1 MADSTRSNIRKLYFK
16 DTSFAS
22 LMKHRIYN
30 VLLVSSKYDAF
41 ILEEDGRID
50 EQIFNEYMALN
61 LRYAPRFT
69 LVETEAEAQ
78 VELENSKYELIITM
92 SDSEGSNIIDIA
104 KRIKAKHEDIPIIVL
119 TPFLREVSLRLHSGD
134 VSDIDY
140 VFSWLGN
147 SDLLLA
153 IIKLLEDRMNVKEDV
168 ESVGVQ
174 ILLFVED
181 SIRFASSVLP
191 YLYKFVFNQSRS
203 FMTEALNDHQQML
216 RMRGRPKILMART
229 YEEALSIFDQYSN
242 NILGVISD
250 VSFPRNGK
258 TDKTAGIDLYNYIKQ
273 HNPFVSYILESSEN
287 HNSVYAK
294 ELNVPYIDKN
304 NEKTLPNQL
313 KTYLLDNFGFGDFIF
328 RNLESNKEIARA
340 SDLKELQNLLPKLP
354 EETLAW
360 HFSRNDFSRWLYS
373 RAMFPLASFVEN
385 LTINDFENL
394 NEVRQ
399 ALFDAIVQYRKI
411 KNRGIVAV
419 FRRERFDQYSNLARI
434 GSGSMG
440 GKGRGLAFL
449 DTLIKNYPEL
459 GDFEEQNTQ
468 ISIPKTVI
476 LCTDIFVEFMET
488 NNLYPIA
495 LSDSPDEVI
504 FQHFQKAK
512 MPKSLLGDFV
522 TFFNAIST
530 PIAVRSSSLLED
542 SYYQP
547 FAGIYSTYMIPY
559 EKSSKT
565 HMLYMLDC
573 CIKAVYASVFYKGSK
588 LYMAS
593 TANVIDSEKMA
604 IVLQEV
610 VGSNHN
616 NKYYPSFSGVARSI
630 NFYPIEPECPE
641 DGICNVA
648 LGLGKYVVDGGVSLR
663 FSPAYPNNVLQTS
676 ELDIALRETQTKFFA
691 INLAD
696 EKRFK
701 ISPNDVENLMEL
713 NVKEAEADGALRLIA
728 STFDYND
735 RMLRD
740 GIFEGGRKV
749 ITFSNILKHDAFP
762 LAPILQKILKIGQN
776 DMGYPV
782 EIEFAVNLEE
792 KGFNSFN
799 LLQIRP
805 IVENKEVMHED
816 ISSVDKNDTIIFS
829 NHALG
834 NGIIDNVCDI
844 VYVKPENFDASKN
857 RDMAVEIEKINAQMS
872 ASGINYILIGPGRWG
887 SSDPW
892 LGIPVKWT
900 HISAA
905 RLIIE
910 AGLANYRIDPSQ
922 GTHFFHNLT
931 SLRVG
936 YFTINTYND
945 DGYCNLDYLS
955 SFPAIY
961 ESLYIRHVRLPSPA
975 VIKIDGKLGIG
986 IVCRLNR

>member
-1 MADSTRSNIRKLYFK
+1 MSDSTRSNIRKLYFK
-16 DTSFAS
+16 DTSFAD

-69 LVETEAEAQ
+69 LVETEAEARI
-78 VELENSKYELIITM
+78 ELEKAKYELIITM
-92 SDSEGSNIIDIA
+92 SDSEGSDIIDIA
-104 KRIKAKHEDIPIIVL
+104 KRIKANYGDIPIIVL
-119 TPFLREVSLRLHSGD
+119 TPFLREISLRLYTD
-134 VSDIDY
+134 DLSDIDY

-174 ILLFVED
+174 ILLFIED
-181 SIRFASSVLP
+181 STRFASSVLP

-229 YEEALSIFDQYSN
+229 YEEALAIFEQYSN

-250 VSFPRNGK
+250 VSFPRDGK
-258 TDKTAGIDLYNYIKQ
+258 ADKTAGIDLCKHIKQ
-273 HNPFVSYILESSEN
+273 KNPFISYILESSEN
-287 HNSVYAK
+287 QNRAYAE
-294 ELNVPYIDKN
+294 ELGVPYIDKN
-304 NEKTLPNQL
+304 NEKTLPSQL
-313 KTYLLDNFGFGDFIF
+313 KNNLLENFGFGNFIF
-328 RNLESNKEIARA
+328 RNPASRKEIAKA
-340 SDLKELQNLLPKLP
+340 SDLKELQKLVNELPD
-354 EETLAW
+354 ETLTW
-360 HFSRNDFSRWLYS
+360 HFSRNDVSKWLYS
-373 RAMFPLASFVEN
+373 RAMFPLASFVEG
-385 LTINDFENL
+385 LTISDFESL
-394 NEVRQ
+394 DDVRQ

-419 FRRERFDQYSNLARI
+419 FRRERFDRYSNFARI

-449 DTLIKNYPEL
+449 DSLMKNYPEL
-459 GDFEEQNTQ
+459 EDFEEQNVQ

-476 LCTDIFVEFMET
+476 LCTDIFDEFMES
-488 NNLYPIA
+488 NNLYPVA
-495 LSDSPDEVI
+495 LSDLPDEVI
-504 FQHFQKAK
+504 FEHFQKAK
-512 MPKSLLGDFV
+512 LPKSLLGDFV

-559 EKSSKT
+559 EKASKT

-573 CIKAVYASVFYKGSK
+573 CIKAVYASVFYKESK

-593 TANVIDSEKMA
+593 TSSVIDSEKMA

-616 NKYYPSFSGVARSI
+616 NRFYPSFSGVARSI
-630 NFYPIEPECPE
+630 NFYPVGPERPE

-663 FSPAYPNNVLQTS
+663 FSPFHPKNILQTS
-676 ELDIALRETQTKFFA
+676 ELDIALRETQTKFLA

-696 EKRFK
+696 EKKFK
-701 ISPNDVENLMEL
+701 ITPNDTENLMEL
-713 NVKEAEADGALRLIA
+713 NVKDAEADGALRLIA

-762 LAPILQKILKIGQN
+762 LAPILQKILRIGQN

-792 KGFNSFN
+792 KGINTFN

-805 IVENKEVMHED
+805 IVENKEVMQED
-816 ISSVDKNDTIIFS
+816 ISSVDRNDTLIFS

-834 NGIIDNVCDI
+834 NGIIDNVYDI
-844 VYVKPENFDASKN
+844 VYVKPENFDASKS
-857 RDMAVEIEKINAQMS
+857 REMAAEIEKINAQMS
-872 ASGINYILIGPGRWG
+872 ADGLNYILAGPGRWG

-931 SLRVG
+931 SFRVG
-936 YFTINTYND
+936 YFTVNAYNN
-945 DGYCNLDYLS
+945 DGYFDMDYLS
-955 SFPAIY
+955 TFPAAY
-961 ESLYIRHVRLPSPA
+961 ESKYIRHVRLPSPA
-975 VIKIDGKLGIG
+975 MIKIDGKLGVG
-986 IVCRLNR
+986 IVMKKS

>member
-1 MADSTRSNIRKLYFK
+1 MTDLIKSNIRKLYFK

-69 LVETEAEAQ
+69 LVETETDAWN
-78 VELENSKYELIITM
+78 ELENSKYELIIAM
-92 SDSEGSNIIDIA
+92 SDSEGNDIIDIA
-104 KRIKAKHEDIPIIVL
+104 KRIKARHEDIPIIVL
-119 TPFLREVSLRLHSGD
+119 TPFLREISLRLYTD
-134 VSDIDY
+134 DLSDIDY

-229 YEEALSIFDQYSN
+229 YEEAISIFDQYSN

-258 TDKTAGIDLYNYIKQ
+258 TDKTAGFDLCKYIKRQ
-273 HNPFVSYILESSEN
+273 NPFISYILESSEEQN
-287 HNSVYAK
+287 GACAEQLH
-294 ELNVPYIDKN
+294 VPYIDKN

-313 KTYLLDNFGFGDFIF
+313 KTILLENFGFGDFIF
-328 RNLESNKEIARA
+328 RDPVSRKEIARA
-340 SDLKELQNLLPKLP
+340 SDLKDLQNLLLKLP
-354 EETLAW
+354 DEVLTW
-360 HFSRNDFSRWLYS
+360 HFSRNDVSKWLYS
-373 RAMFPLASFVEN
+373 RAMFPLASFVED
-385 LTINDFENL
+385 LRPDDFDSL
-394 NEVRQ
+394 DGVRQ
-399 ALFDAIVQYRKI
+399 ALFDAIVQYRRI
-411 KNRGIVAV
+411 KNRGVVAV
-419 FRRERFDQYSNLARI
+419 FRRERFDRYSNIARI

-449 DTLIKNYPEL
+449 DVLIKNYPEL
-459 GDFEEQNTQ
+459 GDFEAQNTQ
-468 ISIPKTVI
+468 ITIPKTVI
-476 LCTDIFVEFMET
+476 LCTDIFDEFMET
-488 NNLYPIA
+488 NNLYPVA
-495 LSDSPDEVI
+495 LSDAPDEEI
-504 FQHFQKAK
+504 FQHFQNAK
-512 MPKSLLGDFV
+512 LPKSLLGDFV

-559 EKSSKT
+559 EGTSKT
-565 HMLYMLDC
+565 HMLYMLNC
-573 CIKAVYASVFYKGSK
+573 CIKAVYASVFYRESK
-588 LYMAS
+588 QYMKS
-593 TANVIDSEKMA
+593 TSNVIDSEKMA

-610 VGSNHN
+610 VGASHN
-616 NKYYPSFSGVARSI
+616 NRFYPSFSGVARSI
-630 NFYPIEPECPE
+630 NFYPIEPERPE

-676 ELDIALRETQTKFFA
+676 ELDIALRETQRKFLA

-696 EKRFK
+696 STKIR
-701 ISPNDVENLMEL
+701 ISPNDLENLMEL
-713 NVKEAEADGALRLIA
+713 NVKDAEADGALRLIA

-762 LAPILQKILKIGQN
+762 LAPILQKILKIGHN

-792 KGFNSFN
+792 KGMNTFN

-805 IVENKEVMHED
+805 VVENKEVMRED
-816 ISSVDKNDTIIFS
+816 ISSVNRSDTVISS

-834 NGIIDNVCDI
+834 NGIIDNVRDI
-844 VYVKPENFDASKN
+844 VYVIPENFDASKS
-857 RDMAVEIEKINAQMS
+857 REMAVEIEKINARMS
-872 ASGINYILIGPGRWG
+872 AEGLNYILAGPGRWG

-931 SLRVG
+931 SFRVG
-936 YFTINTYND
+936 YFTVNTYND
-945 DGYCNLDYLS
+945 DGYFDVEYLS
-955 SFPAIY
+955 SFPAVY
-961 ESLYIRHVRLPSPA
+961 ESRYIRHVRLPSPA

-986 IVCRLNR
+986 VVMKNV

>member
-1 MADSTRSNIRKLYFK
+1 MTDSTKSNIRKLYFK

-30 VLLVSSKYDAF
+30 VLLISSKYDAF

-69 LVETEAEAQ
+69 LVETETKAQ
-78 VELENSKYELIITM
+78 TELENNKYELVITM

-104 KRIKAKHEDIPIIVL
+104 KRIKAKHEDIPVVVL
-119 TPFLREVSLRLHSGD
+119 TPFLREISLRLHTDD

-168 ESVGVQ
+168 ESAGVQ
-174 ILLFVED
+174 ILLFIED
-181 SIRFASSVLP
+181 STRFASSVLP
-191 YLYKFVFNQSRS
+191 HLYKFVFNQSRS

-229 YEEALSIFDQYSN
+229 YGEAMAVFEQYAG

-250 VSFPRNGK
+250 ISFPRDGK
-258 TDKTAGIDLYNYIKQ
+258 IDKTAGIDLYKYIKRN
-273 HNPFVSYILESSEN
+273 NPFISYILQSSEN
-287 HNSVYAK
+287 NNRTIAE
-294 ELNVPYIDKN
+294 ELGVPYIDKN

-313 KTYLLDNFGFGDFIF
+313 KADLLENFGFGDFIF
-328 RNLESNKEIARA
+328 RNPESKKEIARA
-340 SDLKELQNLLPKLP
+340 SDLKDLQNILFKMPD
-354 EETLAW
+354 ETLIW
-360 HFSRNDFSRWLYS
+360 HFSRNDVSKWLYS

-385 LTINDFENL
+385 LMIDDFNSLND
-394 NEVRQ
+394 VRQ
-399 ALFDAIVQYRKI
+399 ALLDAIVQYRKI

-419 FRRERFDQYSNLARI
+419 FRRERFDRYSNLARI

-440 GKGRGLAFL
+440 GKGRGMAFL
-449 DTLIKNYPEL
+449 DALIKNYPEL
-459 GDFEEQNTQ
+459 EDFEKQNTQ

-476 LCTDIFVEFMET
+476 LCTDIFDEFMEQ
-488 NNLYPIA
+488 NNLYPVA

-504 FQHFQKAK
+504 FQQFQKAK

-559 EKSSKT
+559 EKASKT
-565 HMLYMLDC
+565 HMLYMLEC
-573 CIKAVYASVFYKGSK
+573 CIKAVYASVFYKESK

-593 TANVIDSEKMA
+593 TSNVIDSEKMA

-610 VGSNHN
+610 VGNNHN

-630 NFYPIEPECPE
+630 NFYPIEPERPE

-696 EKRFK
+696 EKKFK
-701 ISPNDVENLMEL
+701 ISPDDVENLMEL
-713 NVKEAEADGALRLIA
+713 HVKDAEADGSLRLIA

-740 GIFEGGRKV
+740 GIFDGGRKL

-762 LAPILQKILKIGQN
+762 LAPILQKILKTGQN

-792 KGFNSFN
+792 KGFNTFN

-805 IVENKEVMHED
+805 IVENREVMHED
-816 ISSVDKNDTIIFS
+816 ISSVNKNDTVIFS

-834 NGIIDNVCDI
+834 NGIIDNVYDI
-844 VYVKPENFDASKN
+844 VYVKPETFDASKN
-857 RDMAVEIEKINAQMS
+857 RDMAAEIEKINAQMV
-872 ASGINYILIGPGRWG
+872 ADGINYILTGPGRWG

-905 RLIIE
+905 RLIVE

-936 YFTINTYND
+936 YFTINSCND
-945 DGYCNLDYLS
+945 DGYYDTDYLD

-961 ESLYIRHVRLPSPA
+961 ESRYIRHIRFPSPA
-975 VIKIDGKLGIG
+975 IIKIDGKLGIG
-986 IVCRLNR
+986 IVCRPDK

>member
-1 MADSTRSNIRKLYFK
+1 MDISDTAKSNIRKLYFK
-16 DTSFAS
+16 DTSFAD

-50 EQIFNEYMALN
+50 EQIFNEYIALN

-69 LVETEAEAQ
+69 LVETEAEARA
-78 VELENSKYELIITM
+78 ELEKNKYELIITM
-92 SDSEGSNIIDIA
+92 SDSEGSDIIDIA
-104 KRIKAKHEDIPIIVL
+104 KRIKAKHGDIPIIVL
-119 TPFLREVSLRLHSGD
+119 TPFLREVSLRLHTED

-174 ILLFVED
+174 ILLFIED
-181 SIRFASSVLP
+181 STRFASSVLP

-229 YEEALSIFDQYSN
+229 YEEALSIFEQYSK

-250 VSFPRNGK
+250 VSFPRGGK
-258 TDKTAGIDLYNYIKQ
+258 TDKTAGIDLCKHIRQY
-273 HNPFVSYILESSEN
+273 NPFISYILESSEN
-287 HNSVYAK
+287 QNRVCAE
-294 ELNVPYIDKN
+294 ELGIPYIDKN

-313 KTYLLDNFGFGDFIF
+313 KKDLLENFGFGDFIF
-328 RNLESNKEIARA
+328 RNSVSGKEIARA
-340 SDLKELQNLLPKLP
+340 SDLKELQKLVLELPDEILR
-354 EETLAW
+354 W
-360 HFSRNDFSRWLYS
+360 HFMRNDVSKWLYS
-373 RAMFPLASFVEN
+373 RAMFPLASFVEG
-385 LTINDFENL
+385 LTVNDFNSL
-394 NEVRQ
+394 NDVRQ

-419 FRRERFDQYSNLARI
+419 FRRERFDRYSNFARI

-449 DTLIKNYPEL
+449 DSLMKNYPEL
-459 GDFEEQNTQ
+459 EDFEEQKTQ
-468 ISIPKTVI
+468 IGIPKTVI
-476 LCTDIFVEFMET
+476 LCTDIFDEFMET
-488 NNLYPIA
+488 NNLYPVA
-495 LSDSPDEVI
+495 LSDIPDELI

-522 TFFNAIST
+522 SFFNAIST

-565 HMLYMLDC
+565 HTLYMLDC
-573 CIKAVYASVFYKGSK
+573 CIKAVYASVFYRESK

-593 TANVIDSEKMA
+593 TSNVIDSEKMA

-616 NKYYPSFSGVARSI
+616 NRFYPSFSGVARSI
-630 NFYPIEPECPE
+630 NFYPIEPERPE

-663 FSPAYPNNVLQTS
+663 FSPCYPKNILQTS

-696 EKRFK
+696 EKKFR
-701 ISPNDVENLMEL
+701 ISPNDVESLMEL
-713 NVKEAEADGALRLIA
+713 NVKDAEGDGSLRLLA

-762 LAPILQKILKIGQN
+762 LAPILQKLLKIGQN

-792 KGFNSFN
+792 KGMNTFN

-816 ISSVDKNDTIIFS
+816 ISSVDKSGALIFS

-834 NGIIDNVCDI
+834 NGIVDNVYDI

-872 ASGINYILIGPGRWG
+872 ASGLNYILIGPGRWG

-931 SLRVG
+931 SFRVG
-936 YFTINTYND
+936 YFTVNAYNN
-945 DGYCNLDYLS
+945 DGYCDMDYLS
-955 SFPAIY
+955 TFPAIY
-961 ESLYIRHVRLPSPA
+961 ESRHIRHVRLPSPA

-986 IVCRLNR
+986 IVLKI

>member
-1 MADSTRSNIRKLYFK
+1 MTDSTKSNIRKLYFK

-69 LVETEAEAQ
+69 LVETETEARS
-78 VELENSKYELIITM
+78 ELENNKYELIIAM
-92 SDSEGSNIIDIA
+92 SDSEGNDIIDIA
-104 KRIKAKHEDIPIIVL
+104 KRIKAQHNNIPIIVL
-119 TPFLREVSLRLHSGD
+119 TPFLREISLRLHTDD

-153 IIKLLEDRMNVKEDV
+153 IIKLLEDRMNVREDV

-229 YEEALSIFDQYSN
+229 YEEALTIFDQYSH

-250 VSFPRNGK
+250 VSFPRNGE
-258 TDKTAGIDLYNYIKQ
+258 TDKTAGIDLCRYIKQ
-273 HNPFVSYILESSEN
+273 HNPFISYILESSEDRN
-287 HNSVYAK
+287 RVYAE
-294 ELNVPYIDKN
+294 ELCVPYIDKN

-313 KTYLLDNFGFGDFIF
+313 KTDLLDNFGFGDFIF
-328 RNLESNKEIARA
+328 RDPTSKKEIARA
-340 SDLKELQNLLPKLP
+340 SDLKELQNLLIKMPDEAL
-354 EETLAW
+354 TW
-360 HFSRNDFSRWLYS
+360 HFSRNDVSKWLYS
-373 RAMFPLASFVEN
+373 RAMFPLASFVED
-385 LTINDFENL
+385 LRLDDFNSL
-394 NEVRQ
+394 DDVRQ

-449 DTLIKNYPEL
+449 DVLIKNYPEL
-459 GDFEEQNTQ
+459 DEFEAQNTQ
-468 ISIPKTVI
+468 ITIPKTVI
-476 LCTDIFVEFMET
+476 LCTDIFDEFMDT
-488 NNLYPIA
+488 NNLYPVA
-495 LSDSPDEVI
+495 LSDVSDEVI
-504 FQHFQKAK
+504 FQHFQRAK
-512 MPKSLLGDFV
+512 LPKSLLGDFV
-522 TFFNAIST
+522 TFFNAISA

-559 EKSSKT
+559 ENASKT

-573 CIKAVYASVFYKGSK
+573 CIKAVYASVFYRESK
-588 LYMAS
+588 SYMKS
-593 TANVIDSEKMA
+593 TASVIDAEKMA

-610 VGSNHN
+610 VGANHN
-616 NKYYPSFSGVARSI
+616 NRFYPSFSGVARSI
-630 NFYPIEPECPE
+630 NFYPIEPERPE

-676 ELDIALRETQTKFFA
+676 ELDIALRETQRKFFA
-691 INLAD
+691 INL
-696 EKRFK
+696 ENSKKFT
-701 ISPNDVENLMEL
+701 ISPNDVENLVEL
-713 NVKEAEADGALRLIA
+713 NVKDAEADGTLRLIA

-740 GIFEGGRKV
+740 GIFDGGRKV
-749 ITFSNILKHDAFP
+749 VTFSNILKHDAFP
-762 LAPILQKILKIGQN
+762 LAPILQKMLKIGHN

-782 EIEFAVNLEE
+782 EIEFAVNLETQ
-792 KGFNSFN
+792 GMNTFN

-805 IVENKEVMHED
+805 IVENKEVMRED
-816 ISSVDKNDTIIFS
+816 ISSVNANDTIVSS
-829 NHALG
+829 NHVLG
-834 NGIIDNVCDI
+834 NGIVDNVYDI
-844 VYVKPENFDASKN
+844 VYVIPENFDASKS
-857 RDMAVEIEKINAQMS
+857 REMATEIEKINAQMS
-872 ASGINYILIGPGRWG
+872 AHGQNYILIGPGRWG

-900 HISAA
+900 HISSA

-931 SLRVG
+931 SFKVG
-936 YFTINTYND
+936 YFTINAYNN
-945 DGYCNLDYLS
+945 DGYYDVDYLS

-961 ESLYIRHVRLPSPA
+961 QSQYVRHVRLPSPA

-986 IVCRLNR
+986 VVMKYR

>member
-1 MADSTRSNIRKLYFK
+1 MTDFTKSNIRKLYFK
-16 DTSFAS
+16 DTSFAN

-69 LVETEAEAQ
+69 LVETETEAQ
-78 VELENSKYELIITM
+78 NELENNKYELIITM
-92 SDSEGSNIIDIA
+92 SDSEGNDIIDVA

-119 TPFLREVSLRLHSGD
+119 TPFLREVSLRLHTDD

-174 ILLFVED
+174 ILLFIED
-181 SIRFASSVLP
+181 STRFASSVLP

-229 YEEALSIFDQYSN
+229 YEEALSIFEQYPD

-250 VSFPRNGK
+250 VSFPRNG
-258 TDKTAGIDLYNYIKQ
+258 TTCKTAGIDLYKYIKQ
-273 HNPFVSYILESSEN
+273 RNPFVSYILESSESQ
-287 HNSVYAK
+287 NSVYAEK
-294 ELNVPYIDKN
+294 LNIPYIDKN

-313 KTYLLDNFGFGDFIF
+313 KTYLLEKFGFGDFIF
-328 RNLESNKEIARA
+328 RNPVSKKEIARV
-340 SDLKELQNLLPKLP
+340 SDLKELQNILIKLP
-354 EETLAW
+354 DETLIW
-360 HFSRNDFSRWLYS
+360 HFSRNDISKWLYS

-385 LTINDFENL
+385 LTLDEFESL
-394 NEVRQ
+394 SDVRQ
-399 ALFDAIVQYRKI
+399 TLFDAIVQYRKI

-419 FRRERFDQYSNLARI
+419 FRRERFDRYSNFARI

-459 GDFEEQNTQ
+459 EDFEKQNTQ

-476 LCTDIFVEFMET
+476 LCTDIFDEFMET
-488 NNLYPIA
+488 NNLYPVA

-504 FQHFQKAK
+504 FQHFQNAK

-559 EKSSKT
+559 EKASKT

-573 CIKAVYASVFYKGSK
+573 CIKAVYASVFYRESK

-593 TANVIDSEKMA
+593 TSNVIDSEKMA

-610 VGSNHN
+610 AGSNHN
-616 NKYYPSFSGVARSI
+616 NRFYPSFSGVARSI
-630 NFYPIEPECPE
+630 NFYPIEPERPE

-676 ELDIALRETQTKFFA
+676 ELDIALRETQTKFLA
-691 INLAD
+691 INLAN

-701 ISPNDVENLMEL
+701 ISSDDAENLMEL
-713 NVKEAEADGALRLIA
+713 HVKDAEADGALRLIA

-762 LAPILQKILKIGQN
+762 LAPILQKILRIGQN

-792 KGFNSFN
+792 KGLNSFN

-816 ISSVDKNDTIIFS
+816 ISSVDKNDAIIIS

-834 NGIIDNVCDI
+834 NGIVDNVCDI
-844 VYVKPENFDASKN
+844 VYVKPENFDASKS

-872 ASGINYILIGPGRWG
+872 ANGLNYILIGPGRWG

-931 SLRVG
+931 SFRVG
-936 YFTINTYND
+936 YFTINAYNN
-945 DGYCNLDYLS
+945 DGYYDLDYLS
-955 SFPAIY
+955 SFTAMY
-961 ESLYIRHVRLPSPA
+961 ETQYIRHVCLPSPA
-975 VIKIDGKLGIG
+975 VIKIDGKLGVG
-986 IVCRLNR
+986 VVCRI

>member
-1 MADSTRSNIRKLYFK
+1 MTDSTGSNIRKLYFK

-78 VELENSKYELIITM
+78 IELETGKYELIITM
-92 SDSEGSNIIDIA
+92 SDSKGNDIIDIA
-104 KRIKAKHEDIPIIVL
+104 KRIKAKHKDIPIIVL
-119 TPFLREVSLRLHSGD
+119 TPFLREVSLRLNTDD

-181 SIRFASSVLP
+181 STRFASSVLP

-229 YEEALSIFDQYSN
+229 YEEALSVFDQYSD

-258 TDKTAGIDLYNYIKQ
+258 TDKTAGTNLYKYIKQ
-273 HNPFVSYILESSEN
+273 RNPFVSYILESSEDR
-287 HNSVYAK
+287 NSIRAQ
-294 ELNVPYIDKN
+294 ELGIPYIDKN

-313 KTYLLDNFGFGDFIF
+313 KTYLLYNFGFGDFIF
-328 RNLESNKEIARA
+328 RNPVSNEEIARA

-354 EETLAW
+354 EETLSW
-360 HFSRNDFSRWLYS
+360 HFSRNDVSKWLYS

-385 LTINDFENL
+385 LTINDFESL

-419 FRRERFDQYSNLARI
+419 FRRERFDRYSNFARI

-449 DTLIKNYPEL
+449 DALIKNYPEL
-459 GDFEEQNTQ
+459 EDFEEQNTQ

-476 LCTDIFVEFMET
+476 LCTDVFDEFMDA

-495 LSDSPDEVI
+495 LSDAPNEVI

-565 HMLYMLDC
+565 HMLYMLNC
-573 CIKAVYASVFYKGSK
+573 CIKAVYASVFYKESK

-610 VGSNHN
+610 VGNSHN

-663 FSPAYPNNVLQTS
+663 FSPAYPNNILQTS

-696 EKRFK
+696 EKKFK
-701 ISPNDVENLMEL
+701 ISPNDIENLVEL
-713 NVKEAEADGALRLIA
+713 NVKDAEADGALRLIA

-792 KGFNSFN
+792 KGFNTFN

-816 ISSVDKNDTIIFS
+816 ISSIGKNGTIIFS

-834 NGIIDNVCDI
+834 NGIVDNVCDI

-857 RDMAVEIEKINAQMS
+857 RNTAVEIEKINAQMS
-872 ASGINYILIGPGRWG
+872 ADGLNYILIGPGRWG

-931 SLRVG
+931 SFRVG
-936 YFTINTYND
+936 YFTINSYNN
-945 DGYCNLDYLS
+945 DGYCDLDYLS
-955 SFPAIY
+955 SFPAVY
-961 ESLYIRHVRLPSPA
+961 ESPYIRHVRFPSPA

-986 IVCRLNR
+986 IVCRPNE